1 MFNLPHQT
9 WVLWVLPYRG
19 EGDVLEK
26 KVNRYFSAEINVQ
39 ADTSSNRR
47 LPSPF
52 ITEARSVSVPG
63 PVPLGKLSWKYL
75 WHWFYNSGHNSK
87 SGLVTSNKLICLWQ
101 AGWEFSPIW
110 GRSRLVQCW
119 CQAADTPM
127 HITELLLKGKKH
139 HKNCEK
145 ALTSIRK
152 MDWGKQ

>member
-1 MFNLPHQT
+1 MFNLSYQT

-63 PVPLGKLSWKYL
+63 PVP
-75 WHWFYNSGHNSK
+75 
-87 SGLVTSNKLICLWQ
+87 
-101 AGWEFSPIW
+101 
-110 GRSRLVQCW
+110 
-119 CQAADTPM
+119 
-127 HITELLLKGKKH
+127 
-139 HKNCEK
+139 
-145 ALTSIRK
+145 
-152 MDWGKQ
+152 